1 MPRICYS
8 GWRWPGGISIRACL
22 QRTSCQSESDE
33 RRWHTAEPVNTRC
46 GPGDRRRSKPSFED
60 QPKCS
65 KSSACMPNGRR
76 RVQTRRQLSGDDRI
90 RSAKRLTSPERWEIK
105 QLIASGA
112 VDASEYPNLDEDFAS
127 PVARAEV
134 EEELDVEKMNRLSLL
149 GRHAKP

>member
-1 MPRICYS
+1 
-8 GWRWPGGISIRACL
+8 
-22 QRTSCQSESDE
+22 
-33 RRWHTAEPVNTRC
+33 
-46 GPGDRRRSKPSFED
+46 
-60 QPKCS
+60 
-65 KSSACMPNGRR
+65 MPNGRR